1 MGTTTESVWDY
12 PRPPAL
18 DPITEDIV
26 VTFGGGVIART
37 DRAFRVLETSH
48 PPTYYVPL
56 ASFTEGSLVPAAGSS
71 FCEWKGR
78 AAYFDI
84 VGSDGTVAERAAWH
98 YPEPTPRFA
107 ELCDHVSIYPGLMDE
122 ISVDGEIVQSQPGD
136 FYGGWITSKVTG
148 PFKGGPGTFGW

>member
-1 MGTTTESVWDY
+1 MGSTAEQVWDY

-18 DPITEDIV
+18 DPVTEDIV
-26 VTFGGGVIART
+26 VTFGGGVIARA
-37 DRAFRVLETSH
+37 DRALRVLETSH

-56 ASFTEGSLVPAAGSS
+56 ASFTDGSLVPAAGSS

-78 AAYFDI
+78 AAYFDV
-84 VGSDGTVAERAAWH
+84 VGSDGTVAERAAWD
-98 YPEPTPRFA
+98 YPDPTPRFA
-107 ELCDHVSIYPGLMDE
+107 ELRDHVSIYSGLMDE
-122 ISVDGEIVQSQPGD
+122 ITVDGEIVQSQPGD

>member
-84 VGSDGTVAERAAWH
+84 VGSDGTVAERAAWN

-122 ISVDGEIVQSQPGD
+122 ITVDGEIVQSQPGD

-148 PFKGGPGTFGW
+148 PFKGGPGTVGW